1 MKLEKKLQK
10 LLSSHC
16 CTMELLKGVPQQHP
30 DGQRWG
36 GGGRRGKGLREKEVR
51 EKDRERLTDSN
62 TKQLS
67 PITCLKLL
75 GSLQLLLFGGSTSE
89 QNWTRGSW
97 ACQQQ
102 EGNNLYCCKE
112 DADLKSLK
120 SAKKGNGNV
129 LNVGL
134 TGSFP
139 HLSITG

>member
-1 MKLEKKLQK
+1 M
-10 LLSSHC
+10 
-16 CTMELLKGVPQQHP
+16 
-30 DGQRWG
+30 
-36 GGGRRGKGLREKEVR
+36 GGGRTEGESGERT
-51 EKDRERLTDSN
+51 RERLTDSN
-62 TKQLS
+62 TEQLS

-75 GSLQLLLFGGSTSE
+75 RLLQLLLFGGSTSE
-89 QNWTRGSW
+89 WNWTRGSW

-102 EGNNLYCCKE
+102 EGNDLYCCRE
-112 DADLKSLK
+112 DADFKSLK